1 MPWLLRH
8 HRYRRHVREIDL
20 ATDAPRSF
28 LTFMRANRLLFVAG
42 LVGGLALS
50 DLPAADSAP
59 ETPKKP
65 VATNYQGVTVEDPFQ
80 WLEEDN
86 EPQVK
91 AWSAAQNQRT
101 RQYLDKLPDRAAIEK
116 QLTEWYAKISPSYFS
131 LVSRPGILFVMKFQ
145 PPKQQPL
152 LVTLASADD
161 LKSERVGIDPNVLDA
176 KGTTAIDW
184 FVPSL
189 DGKRVAVS
197 LSKGGSED
205 GTLRFYETAAGKALP
220 DTIAH
225 VQYPTAGGSAAW
237 NADGTGVYYTRF
249 PRKGE
254 RPDADLNF
262 YQQIY
267 FHKLGTSDTEDTYS
281 IGKDFPRIA
290 EIALESSRDGKYILA
305 TVANGD
311 GGDFAHYLLGPDGT
325 WKQVT
330 QFSDQ
335 IKAARLGRDNA
346 LYLLS
351 RADAPRGKILRLP
364 LEVPE
369 LKNAAEIVA
378 SGDAVIEHIV
388 PSTDALYVGDLLG
401 GPSQIRRFDLN
412 GKNEMVIPIPQIS
425 AVQEML
431 ALEDGSLLFR
441 DVNYTEPAAWFHCA
455 SEKTEP
461 VKTALRNTSP
471 VSFADIDVRR
481 EFATS
486 KDGTK
491 IPLNIIFQKGMKRD
505 GHNPTLLYGY
515 GGYGISMSPSFDFTR
530 RLWFDRGGV
539 YVVANIRGGDEFGE
553 EWHKAGNLTKKQNV
567 FDDFAAAAEY
577 LIKENY
583 TRPEKLTMQGGSN
596 GGLLMGAMITQHP
609 DLMRAVVSQVGIY
622 DMLRVE
628 LAPNG
633 AFNVTEFGTVKDPE
647 QFKALYA
654 YSPYHH
660 VVDGTKYPG
669 ILMMTGAN
677 DGRVAPYHSRK
688 MIARLDEANKSE
700 NPILLRT
707 SSSAGHGMGTALSE
721 RIKQLADIYAFL
733 FAQLD
738 MRRMTKYE

>member
-1 MPWLLRH
+1 MSTNRSPFVIGVITALTLLN
-8 HRYRRHVREIDL
+8 L
-20 ATDAPRSF
+20 SAT
-28 LTFMRANRLLFVAG
+28 
-42 LVGGLALS
+42 
-50 DLPAADSAP
+50 AASP

-65 VATNYQGVTVEDPFQ
+65 VSTKYQDVTVEDPYQ
-80 WLEEDN
+80 WLEQDN
-86 EPQVK
+86 DPQVK
-91 AWSAAQNQRT
+91 AWSGAQNQRT
-101 RQYLDKLPDRAAIEK
+101 RQYLDRLPDRAAIEK
-116 QLTEWYAKISPSYFS
+116 QLTEWYAKTSPSYSS
-131 LVSRPGILFVMKFQ
+131 LVSRPGILFAMKFQ
-145 PPKQQPL
+145 PPKQQQL
-152 LVTLASADD
+152 LVTLTSADD
-161 LKSERVGIDPNVLDA
+161 LKSEKVVLDPNVLDP

-189 DGKRVAVS
+189 DGKHVAVS

-205 GTLRFYETAAGKALP
+205 GTLHFYETATGKALP
-220 DTIAH
+220 DRIAH

-262 YQQIY
+262 YQQVY
-267 FHKLGTSDTEDTYS
+267 FHKIGTPDSEDTYS

-290 EIALESSRDGKYILA
+290 EIALEAARDGKYVLA

-311 GGDFAHYLLGPDGT
+311 GGDFAHYLLALDGT
-325 WKQVT
+325 WKQIT
-330 QFSDQ
+330 QFSDE
-335 IKAARLGRDNA
+335 IKIAHLGRDNA
-346 LYLLS
+346 LYLVS
-351 RADAPRGKILRLP
+351 RAGAPRGKILRLP
-364 LEVPE
+364 LDVPE

-378 SGDAVIEHIV
+378 AGDGVIERIV
-388 PSTDALYVGDLLG
+388 PTSDALFVGDLLG

-412 GKNEMVIPIPQIS
+412 GKNETIIPLPQIS

-441 DVNYTEPAAWFHCA
+441 DISYTEPAAWFNCPNQ
-455 SEKTEP
+455 KTEP
-461 VKTALRNTSP
+461 VKTALRSTSP
-471 VSFADIDVRR
+471 VSFADIEVRR
-481 EFATS
+481 EFATT

-491 IPLNIIFQKGMKRD
+491 VPLNILFRKGTKRN
-505 GHNPTLLYGY
+505 GQNPTLLYGY
-515 GGYGISMSPSFDFTR
+515 GGYGISMSPNFDFIR
-530 RLWFDRGGV
+530 RLWFDRSGI
-539 YVVANIRGGDEFGE
+539 YVVANIRGGGEFGE
-553 EWHKAGNLTKKQNV
+553 EWHKGGNLTKKQNV

-583 TRPEKLTMQGGSN
+583 TRPEKLAIMGGSN

-609 DLMRAVVSQVGIY
+609 DLFRAAVSSVGIY

-660 VVDGTKYPG
+660 VVDGTKYPSV
-669 ILMMTGAN
+669 LMMTGAN

-688 MIARLDEANKSE
+688 MTARLLAANKSE
-700 NPILLRT
+700 NRILLRT
-707 SSSAGHGMGTALSE
+707 SSSAGHGIGTALSE

-733 FAQLD
+733 FAQLGITEEL
-738 MRRMTKYE
+738 TKH

>member
-1 MPWLLRH
+1 MSTNRSPFVIGVITALTLLN
-8 HRYRRHVREIDL
+8 L
-20 ATDAPRSF
+20 SAT
-28 LTFMRANRLLFVAG
+28 
-42 LVGGLALS
+42 
-50 DLPAADSAP
+50 AASP

-65 VATNYQGVTVEDPFQ
+65 VSTKYQDVTVEDPYQ
-80 WLEEDN
+80 WLEQDN
-86 EPQVK
+86 DPQVK
-91 AWSAAQNQRT
+91 AWSDAQNQRT
-101 RQYLDKLPDRAAIEK
+101 RQYLDRLPDRAAIEK
-116 QLTEWYAKISPSYFS
+116 QLTEWYAKTSPSYSS
-131 LVSRPGILFVMKFQ
+131 LVSRPGILFAMKFQ
-145 PPKQQPL
+145 PPKQQQL
-152 LVTLASADD
+152 LVTLTSADD
-161 LKSERVGIDPNVLDA
+161 LKSEKVVLDPNVLDA

-189 DGKRVAVS
+189 DGKHVAVS

-205 GTLRFYETAAGKALP
+205 GTLHFYETATGKALP
-220 DTIAH
+220 DRIAH

-262 YQQIY
+262 YQQVY
-267 FHKLGTSDTEDTYS
+267 FHKIGTPDSEDTYS

-290 EIALESSRDGKYILA
+290 EIALEAARDGKYVLA

-311 GGDFAHYLLGPDGT
+311 GGDFAHYLLALDGT
-325 WKQVT
+325 WKQIT
-330 QFSDQ
+330 QFSDE
-335 IKAARLGRDNA
+335 IKIARLGRDNA
-346 LYLLS
+346 LYLVS
-351 RADAPRGKILRLP
+351 RAGAPRGKILRLP
-364 LEVPE
+364 LDVPE

-378 SGDAVIEHIV
+378 AGDAVIEHIV
-388 PSTDALYVGDLLG
+388 PTSDALFVGDLLG

-412 GKNEMVIPIPQIS
+412 GKNETIIPLPQIS

-441 DVNYTEPAAWFHCA
+441 DISYTEPAAWFNCPNQ
-455 SEKTEP
+455 KTEP
-461 VKTALRNTSP
+461 VKTALRSTSP
-471 VSFADIDVRR
+471 VSFADIEVRR
-481 EFATS
+481 EFATT

-491 IPLNIIFQKGMKRD
+491 VPLNILFRKGTKRN
-505 GHNPTLLYGY
+505 GQNPTLLYGY
-515 GGYGISMSPSFDFTR
+515 GGYGISMSPNFDFIR
-530 RLWFDRGGV
+530 RLWFDRSGI
-539 YVVANIRGGDEFGE
+539 YVVANIRGGGEFGE
-553 EWHKAGNLTKKQNV
+553 EWHKGGNLTKKQNV

-583 TRPEKLTMQGGSN
+583 TRPEKLAIMGASN

-609 DLMRAVVSQVGIY
+609 DLFRAAVSSVGIY

-660 VVDGTKYPG
+660 VVDGTKYPSV
-669 ILMMTGAN
+669 LMMTGAN

-688 MIARLDEANKSE
+688 MTARLLAANKSE
-700 NPILLRT
+700 NRILLRT
-707 SSSAGHGMGTALSE
+707 SSSAGHGIGTALSE

-733 FAQLD
+733 FAQLGITEEL
-738 MRRMTKYE
+738 TKH

>member
-1 MPWLLRH
+1 
-8 HRYRRHVREIDL
+8 
-20 ATDAPRSF
+20 
-28 LTFMRANRLLFVAG
+28 MRANFFLS
-42 LVGGLALS
+42 LVVTAAALALN
-50 DLPAADSAP
+50 DATLAESAP

-65 VATNYQGVTVEDPFQ
+65 VATEYHGVTVEDPYQ
-80 WLEEDN
+80 WLEADDDS
-86 EPQVK
+86 QVK
-91 AWSAAQNQRT
+91 AWSDAQNQQT
-101 RQYLDKLPDRAAIEK
+101 RKNLDSFPDRAAIET
-116 QLTEWYAKISPSYFS
+116 QLQKWYAKTSPSYSS
-131 LVSRPGILFVMKFQ
+131 LVSRSATGRIRRGEPGVLFAMKFQ

-161 LKSERVGIDPNVLDA
+161 LKSEKVVLDPNVLDT

-184 FVPSL
+184 FVPSS
-189 DGKRVAVS
+189 DGKYVAMS

-205 GTLRFYETAAGKALP
+205 GTLHFYETAMGKALP

-267 FHKLGTSDTEDTYS
+267 FHKLGTPDTKDTYS

-290 EIALESSRDGKYILA
+290 ETTLAASRDGKYILA

-325 WKQVT
+325 WKQIT

-335 IKAARLGRDNA
+335 IKLARLGRDNA

-351 RADAPRGKILRLP
+351 RAGAPRGKILRLP
-364 LEVPE
+364 LDVPE

-378 SGDAVIEHIV
+378 SGEAVIEQIV
-388 PSTDALYVGDLLG
+388 PSTDALYVAELLG

-412 GKNEMVIPIPQIS
+412 GKNETTISTPQIS
-425 AVQEML
+425 AVQEL
-431 ALEDGSLLFR
+431 LSLEDGSLLFR
-441 DVNYTEPAAWFHCA
+441 DVSYTDPAAWFHCLNG
-455 SEKTEP
+455 KTEP
-461 VKTALRNTSP
+461 VKTALQSTSP
-471 VSFADIDVRR
+471 VSFADIEVRR
-481 EFATS
+481 EFAAS

-491 IPLNIIFQKGMKRD
+491 IPLNVLSRKGIKRD
-505 GHNPTLLYGY
+505 GNNPTLLYAY
-515 GGYGISMSPSFDFTR
+515 GGYGISMSPTFDFTR

-539 YVVANIRGGDEFGE
+539 YVVANIRGGGEFGE
-553 EWHKAGNLTKKQNV
+553 EWHKTGNLTKKQNV
-567 FDDFAAAAEY
+567 FDDFAASAGY
-577 LIKENY
+577 LINENY
-583 TRPEKLTMQGGSN
+583 TRPGKLAIQGGSN
-596 GGLLMGAMITQHP
+596 GGLLMGAMITQHA
-609 DLMRAVVSQVGIY
+609 DLFRAVVSAVGIY

-633 AFNVTEFGTVKDPE
+633 AFNVTEFGTVKNPE

-660 VVDGTKYPG
+660 VVDGTKYPAV
-669 ILMMTGAN
+669 LMMTGAN

-688 MIARLDEANKSE
+688 MTARLLAANKSE

-707 SSSAGHGMGTALSE
+707 SSSAGHGIGTALSE
-721 RIKQLADIYAFL
+721 RIKQSADIYAFL
-733 FAQLD
+733 FAQLGMSGKRGD
-738 MRRMTKYE
+738 

>member
-1 MPWLLRH
+1 MR
-8 HRYRRHVREIDL
+8 
-20 ATDAPRSF
+20 AKSF
-28 LTFMRANRLLFVAG
+28 LFLIV
-42 LVGGLALS
+42 
-50 DLPAADSAP
+50 PAAALAVSAIILAGSQP
-59 ETPKKP
+59 DTPKKP
-65 VATNYQGVTVEDPFQ
+65 VTTEYDGVTVEDPYQ
-80 WLEEDN
+80 WLEADGDS
-86 EPQVK
+86 QVK
-91 AWSAAQNQRT
+91 AWSDAENQQT
-101 RQYLDKLPDRAAIEK
+101 RKYLDALGDRSAIEK
-116 QLTEWYAKISPSYFS
+116 QLQEWYAKTSPSYSS
-131 LVSRPGILFVMKFQ
+131 LVARPGILFAMKFQ

-152 LVTLASADD
+152 LVTLATPDD
-161 LKSERVGIDPNVLDA
+161 LKSEKVVLDPNVLDT
-176 KGTTAIDW
+176 KGTTTIDW
-184 FVPSL
+184 FTPSL
-189 DGKRVAVS
+189 DGKYLAIS
-197 LSKGGSED
+197 LSQGGSED
-205 GTLRFYETAAGKALP
+205 GTLHFYETATGKALP

-237 NADGTGVYYTRF
+237 NADGTGVFYTRF

-254 RPDADLNF
+254 RPDTDLNF

-267 FHKLGTSDTEDTYS
+267 FHKLNTSEADDTYC

-290 EIALESSRDGKYILA
+290 EINLAASRDGKYILA

-311 GGDFAHYLLGPDGT
+311 GGDFAHYLLGPDKT
-325 WKQVT
+325 WKQIT
-330 QFSDQ
+330 QFNDQ
-335 IKAARLGRDNA
+335 IKLARLGWDDS

-364 LEVPE
+364 LEAPE
-369 LKNAAEIVA
+369 LKNAAEIVSA
-378 SGDAVIEHIV
+378 GEAVIENIV
-388 PSTDALYVGDLLG
+388 PSKEALYVGDLLG

-412 GKNEMVIPIPQIS
+412 GKNAATIPIPQVS
-425 AVQEML
+425 SVQEML
-431 ALEDGSLLFR
+431 TVEDGSLLFR
-441 DVNYTEPAAWFHCA
+441 DVSYTEPAAWFHYA
-455 SEKTEP
+455 NESTEP
-461 VKTALRNTSP
+461 SKTALLNTSP
-471 VSFADIDVRR
+471 VSFGDIEVHR

-491 IPLNIIFQKGMKRD
+491 IPLNILSRKGVKRD
-505 GHNPTLLYGY
+505 GNNPTLLYAY
-515 GGYGISMSPSFDFTR
+515 GGYGISMSPNFDFTR
-530 RLWFDRGGV
+530 KLWFERGGV
-539 YVVANIRGGDEFGE
+539 YVVANIRGGGEFGE

-583 TRPEKLTMQGGSN
+583 TRQGKLAIQGGSN

-609 DLMRAVVSQVGIY
+609 DLFRAVVSSVGIY

-660 VVDGTKYPG
+660 VVDGTKYPA

-688 MIARLDEANKSE
+688 MTARLVSANKSG

-707 SSSAGHGMGTALSE
+707 SSSAGHGIGTALSE
-721 RIKQLADIYAFL
+721 RIKQSADIYAFL
-733 FAQLD
+733 FAQLGMAD
-738 MRRMTKYE
+738 ARGD

>member
-1 MPWLLRH
+1 MVMRVNRFLFLLGA
-8 HRYRRHVREIDL
+8 L
-20 ATDAPRSF
+20 
-28 LTFMRANRLLFVAG
+28 AG
-42 LVGGLALS
+42 LA
-50 DLPAADSAP
+50 PIEFAAVTPDP
-59 ETPKKP
+59 QTPKKP
-65 VATNYQGVTVEDPFQ
+65 VSTKYQDVTVEDPYQ
-80 WLEEDN
+80 WLEQDN
-86 EPQVK
+86 DPQVK
-91 AWSAAQNQRT
+91 AWSDAQNQRT
-101 RQYLDKLPDRAAIEK
+101 RQYLDRLPDRAAIEK
-116 QLTEWYAKISPSYFS
+116 QLTEWYAKTSPSYSS
-131 LVSRPGILFVMKFQ
+131 LVSRPGILFAMKFQ
-145 PPKQQPL
+145 PPKQQQL
-152 LVTLASADD
+152 LVTLTSADD
-161 LKSERVGIDPNVLDA
+161 LKSEKVVLDPNVLDA

-189 DGKRVAVS
+189 DGKYVAVS

-205 GTLRFYETAAGKALP
+205 GTLHFYETATGKALP

-262 YQQIY
+262 YQHVY
-267 FHKLGTSDTEDTYS
+267 FHKIGTPDSEDTYS

-290 EIALESSRDGKYILA
+290 EIALEAARDGKYVLA

-311 GGDFAHYLLGPDGT
+311 GGDFAHYLLAPDGT
-325 WKQVT
+325 WKQIT
-330 QFSDQ
+330 QFSDE
-335 IKAARLGRDNA
+335 IKIARLGRDNA
-346 LYLLS
+346 LYLVS
-351 RADAPRGKILRLP
+351 RAGAPRGKILRLP
-364 LEVPE
+364 LDVPE

-378 SGDAVIEHIV
+378 AGDAVIEHIV
-388 PSTDALYVGDLLG
+388 PTSDALFVGDLLG

-412 GKNEMVIPIPQIS
+412 GKSETIIPLPQIS

-441 DVNYTEPAAWFHCA
+441 DISYTEPAAWFNCPNQ
-455 SEKTEP
+455 KTEP
-461 VKTALRNTSP
+461 VKTALRSTSP
-471 VSFADIDVRR
+471 VSFADIEVRR

-491 IPLNIIFQKGMKRD
+491 VPLNILFRKGTKRN
-505 GHNPTLLYGY
+505 GQNPTLLYGY
-515 GGYGISMSPSFDFTR
+515 GGYGISMSPNFEFTR
-530 RLWFDRGGV
+530 RLWFDGGGI
-539 YVVANIRGGDEFGE
+539 YVVANIRGGGEFGD

-583 TRPEKLTMQGGSN
+583 TRPEKLAIQGGSN

-609 DLMRAVVSQVGIY
+609 DLFRAAVSSVGIY

-647 QFKALYA
+647 QFKALNA

-660 VVDGTKYPG
+660 VVDGTKYPSV
-669 ILMMTGAN
+669 LMMTGAN

-688 MIARLDEANKSE
+688 MTARLLAANKSE
-700 NPILLRT
+700 NRILLRT
-707 SSSAGHGMGTALSE
+707 SSSAGHGIGTALSE
-721 RIKQLADIYAFL
+721 RIKQLADTYAFL
-733 FAQLD
+733 FAQLGITEEL
-738 MRRMTKYE
+738 TKH